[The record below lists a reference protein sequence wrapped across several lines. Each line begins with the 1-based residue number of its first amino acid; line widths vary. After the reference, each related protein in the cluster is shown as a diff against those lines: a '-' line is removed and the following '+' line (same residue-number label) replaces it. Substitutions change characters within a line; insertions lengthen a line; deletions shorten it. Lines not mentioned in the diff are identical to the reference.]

1 MSAFSFAK
9 GFAKRLGER
18 QDAKD
23 KAESALKV
31 EQEKAK
37 GADKLLVKKYDLIRA
52 NKEAELELQAKLDAD
67 EAEVKGF
74 KGIELVDPTTK
85 VAKTYNPWGK
95 DGVTNTNKDF
105 VYQAGLGEINSYT
118 PEEKI
123 ALNEYIKANPDKKN
137 VINFRK
143 NSIAAVGVWLNKN
156 KDTADDGTQVNKF
169 AFNNTGLDIIDN
181 YAIEQLTSGFYST
194 FQERKKNIQ
203 GNWSA
208 WTTGGGKEFFVGQ
221 EIPQGIDEGSSF
233 TVDPNVLAH
242 REINARWNKFRN
254 GNNTEGNP
262 TTSNM
267 VDKEFY
273 KGLAFYNLANTQ
285 GFDSQ
290 DTSDAFGEFFNPRN
304 DVNFTISDGS
314 EDDYRDYEKEFLTD
328 NPREDRWV
336 NNPNIVMEFLDAYTL
351 KDMDFDGKGI
361 AFGPTA
367 MDKKQLEN
375 LKTVQGFL
383 TDFATFATSTNN
395 MDSYIVDVRTA
406 GGTMATPGTFAD
418 AFVKFVT
425 ETLPSAPGA
434 ETPLSQT
441 AGDFFIKL
449 LSPVID
455 QIDSQSI
462 KSTFNDTFGDNTSLS
477 ISAIVKKGGGSEEAN
492 AERLDRIR
500 SLGLDSNLKMSRSE
514 FKQFEKDVKEI
525 EGIKAKIATGTAL
538 DVKERRMAT
547 LISMA
552 YTYASFI
559 QGGGGG
565 TRTVSDADVL
575 FALRALG
582 VSGGL
587 NGEINSSKMSIAI
600 RNFQDRTRELTKKG
614 ISSTLLINNE
624 RTITRPVEAKT
635 LMDRMVK
642 NISAENVA
650 NYSKVIGGND
660 YFRSNIRITD
670 SFNRGNITSN
680 SNESQEKA
688 WQLYSSSEEEQENT
702 ELLFQD
708 YISEDF
714 SVNSSF
720 GRGKI
725 KELISYYMLLK
736 GENSNASEK
745 EKEIFRQ
752 KINQLDKRIR

>member
-1 MSAFSFAK
+1 MSAFSFAG
-9 GFAKRLGER
+9 GFAKRLGEI
-18 QDAKD
+18 QTAKD
-23 KAESALKV
+23 KAKNAL
-31 EQEKAK
+31 ELQEAEAIA
-37 GADKLLVKKYDLIRA
+37 ADKLLVKKSDLIRG
-52 NKEAELELQAKLDAD
+52 NKKAELILQDKLAREEAEA
-67 EAEVKGF
+67 KGF
-74 KGIELVDPTTK
+74 KGIELVDPITK
-85 VAKTYNPWGK
+85 VARTYNPWGK

-118 PEEKI
+118 DEEKI

-169 AFNNTGLDIIDN
+169 AFSNTGLDLIDN

-194 FQERKKNIQ
+194 FQERKKDIK

-254 GNNTEGNP
+254 GKITEDNS

-273 KGLAFYNLANTQ
+273 KGLSFYNLANTK

-314 EDDYRDYEKEFLTD
+314 EDDYRAYETEFLTD

-383 TDFATFATSTNN
+383 TDFATFATSINN

-425 ETLPSAPGA
+425 ETLPSAAGTESPV
-434 ETPLSQT
+434 SQT

-477 ISAIVKKGGGSEEAN
+477 ISAIVKKGGGTENEN
-492 AERLDRIR
+492 AERLDRLR
-500 SLGLDSNLKMSRSE
+500 SIGLDTNLKMSRSE

-525 EGIKAKIATGTAL
+525 EGIKAKIAAGTAL
-538 DVKERRMAT
+538 DVRERRMAT

-575 FALRALG
+575 FALKALG

-587 NGEINSSKMSIAI
+587 NGEINSSKMSTAI

-614 ISSTLLINNE
+614 IASTLLINNE
-624 RTITRPVEAKT
+624 RTITRPVEAKS

-642 NISAENVA
+642 NISANDIS
-650 NYSKVIGGND
+650 NYNKLIGGND
-660 YFRSNIRITD
+660 YFRSQIRVND
-670 SFNRGNITSN
+670 SFARGNVTSN
-680 SNESQEKA
+680 RNETEEKA
-688 WQLYSSSEEEQENT
+688 WELYSSTTEEQERT
-702 ELLFQD
+702 ELLYQD
-708 YISEDF
+708 YMAEEF
-714 SVNSSF
+714 PAKNKF

-725 KELISYYMLLK
+725 KELINYYMLLK
-736 GENSNASEK
+736 GKNSKASKE

>member
-1 MSAFSFAK
+1 MSAFSFAG
-9 GFAKRLGER
+9 GFAKRLGEI
-18 QDAKD
+18 QTAKD
-23 KAESALKV
+23 KAKNAL
-31 EQEKAK
+31 ELQEAEAIA
-37 GADKLLVKKYDLIRA
+37 ADKLLVKKSDLIRG
-52 NKEAELELQAKLDAD
+52 NKKAELILQDKLAREEAEA
-67 EAEVKGF
+67 KGF
-74 KGIELVDPTTK
+74 KGIELVDPITK
-85 VAKTYNPWGK
+85 VARTYNPWGK

-118 PEEKI
+118 DEEKI

-169 AFNNTGLDIIDN
+169 AFSNTGLDLIDN

-254 GNNTEGNP
+254 GKITEDNS

-273 KGLAFYNLANTQ
+273 KGLSFYNLANTK

-314 EDDYRDYEKEFLTD
+314 EDDYRAYETKFLTD

-383 TDFATFATSTNN
+383 TDFATFATSINN

-425 ETLPSAPGA
+425 ETLPSAAGTESPV
-434 ETPLSQT
+434 SQT

-477 ISAIVKKGGGSEEAN
+477 ISAIVKKGGGTENEN
-492 AERLDRIR
+492 AERLDRLR
-500 SLGLDSNLKMSRSE
+500 SIGLDTNLKMSRSE

-575 FALRALG
+575 FALKALG

-587 NGEINSSKMSIAI
+587 NGEINSSKMSTAI

-614 ISSTLLINNE
+614 IASTLLINNE
-624 RTITRPVEAKT
+624 RTITRPVEAKS

-642 NISAENVA
+642 NISANDIS
-650 NYSKVIGGND
+650 NYNKLIGGND
-660 YFRSNIRITD
+660 YFRSQIRVND
-670 SFNRGNITSN
+670 SFARGNVTSN
-680 SNESQEKA
+680 RNETEEKA
-688 WQLYSSSEEEQENT
+688 WELYSSTTEEQERT
-702 ELLFQD
+702 ELLYQD
-708 YISEDF
+708 YMAEEF
-714 SVNSSF
+714 PAKNKF

-725 KELISYYMLLK
+725 KELINYYMLLK
-736 GENSNASEK
+736 GKNSKASKE

>member
-1 MSAFSFAK
+1 MSAFSFAG
-9 GFAKRLGER
+9 GFAKRLGEI
-18 QDAKD
+18 QTAKD
-23 KAESALKV
+23 KAKNAL
-31 EQEKAK
+31 ELQEAEAIA
-37 GADKLLVKKYDLIRA
+37 ADKLLVKKSDLIRG
-52 NKEAELELQAKLDAD
+52 NKNFELRLQAELAREEAEA
-67 EAEVKGF
+67 KGF
-74 KGIELVDPTTK
+74 KGIELVDPITK
-85 VAKTYNPWGK
+85 VAKTYSPWGK

-118 PEEKI
+118 DEEKI
-123 ALNEYIKANPDKKN
+123 ALNQYIKANPDKKN

-169 AFNNTGLDIIDN
+169 AFSNTGLDLIDN

-194 FQERKKNIQ
+194 FQERKKDIK

-254 GNNTEGNP
+254 GKITEDNS

-273 KGLAFYNLANTQ
+273 KGLSFYNLANTK

-314 EDDYRDYEKEFLTD
+314 EDDYRAYETKFLTD

-383 TDFATFATSTNN
+383 TDFATFATSINN

-425 ETLPSAPGA
+425 ETLPSAAGTESPV
-434 ETPLSQT
+434 SQT

-477 ISAIVKKGGGSEEAN
+477 ISAIVKNGGGTENEN
-492 AERLDRIR
+492 AERLDRLR
-500 SLGLDSNLKMSRSE
+500 SIGLDTNLKMSRSE

-575 FALRALG
+575 FALKALG

-587 NGEINSSKMSIAI
+587 NGEINSSKMSTAI

-614 ISSTLLINNE
+614 IASTLLINNE
-624 RTITRPVEAKT
+624 RTITRPVEAKS

-642 NISAENVA
+642 NISANDIS
-650 NYSKVIGGND
+650 NYNKLIGGND
-660 YFRSNIRITD
+660 YFRSQIRVND
-670 SFNRGNITSN
+670 SFARGNVTSN
-680 SNESQEKA
+680 RNETEEKA
-688 WQLYSSSEEEQENT
+688 WELYSSTTEEQERT
-702 ELLFQD
+702 ELLYQD
-708 YISEDF
+708 YMAEEF
-714 SVNSSF
+714 PAKNKF

-725 KELISYYMLLK
+725 KELINYYMLLK
-736 GENSNASEK
+736 GKNSKASKE

>member
-1 MSAFSFAK
+1 MSAFSFAG
-9 GFAKRLGER
+9 GFAKRLGEI
-18 QDAKD
+18 QTAKD
-23 KAESALKV
+23 KAKNAL
-31 EQEKAK
+31 ELQTAEAIA
-37 GADKLLVKKYDLIRA
+37 ADKLLVKKSDLIRN
-52 NKEAELELQAKLDAD
+52 NKDFELNLIAKLEREEAE
-67 EAEVKGF
+67 AEGF

-95 DGVTNTNKDF
+95 KGVTNTNKDF

-118 PEEKI
+118 PKEKI
-123 ALNEYIKANPDKKN
+123 ALNGYIKANPDKKN

-143 NSIAAVGVWLNKN
+143 NALAAVGVWLNKN
-156 KDTADDGTQVNKF
+156 KDTTDDGTQVNKF
-169 AFNNTGLDIIDN
+169 AFTNTGLDFIDN

-254 GNNTEGNP
+254 GKSTEDNS

-273 KGLAFYNLANTQ
+273 KGLSFYNLANTQ

-290 DTSDAFGEFFNPRN
+290 DTSDSFGEFFNPRN

-314 EDDYRDYEKEFLTD
+314 EDDYRAYETEFLTD

-383 TDFATFATSTNN
+383 TDFATFATSINN
-395 MDSYIVDVRTA
+395 MDSYVVDVRTA

-425 ETLPSAPGA
+425 ETLPSAAGTESPV
-434 ETPLSQT
+434 SQT

-462 KSTFNDTFGDNTSLS
+462 KSTFNDTFGDNTALS
-477 ISAIVKKGGGSEEAN
+477 ISAIVKKGKGTENEN
-492 AERLDRIR
+492 AERLDRLR
-500 SLGLDSNLKMSRSE
+500 SLGLDTNLKMSRDE

-525 EGIKAKIATGTAL
+525 EGIKAKMLTSTAL
-538 DVKERRMAT
+538 DVRERRMAT

-587 NGEINSSKMSIAI
+587 NGEINSSKMSTAI

-624 RTITRPVEAKT
+624 RTMTRPVEAKS

-642 NISAENVA
+642 NISANDIS
-650 NYSKVIGGND
+650 NYNKLIGGND
-660 YFRSNIRITD
+660 YFRSKIRVND
-670 SFNRGNITSN
+670 SFARGNVTSN
-680 SNESQEKA
+680 RNETEEKA
-688 WQLYSSSEEEQENT
+688 WELYSSTTKEQERT
-702 ELLFQD
+702 ELLYQD
-708 YISEDF
+708 YMAEEF
-714 SVNSSF
+714 PAENKF

-725 KELISYYMLLK
+725 KELINYYMLLK
-736 GENSNASEK
+736 GKNSKASKE

>member
-1 MSAFSFAK
+1 MSAFSFAG
-9 GFAKRLGER
+9 GFAKRLGEI
-18 QDAKD
+18 QTAKD
-23 KAESALKV
+23 KAKNALDV
-31 EQEKAK
+31 QEAEAK
-37 GADKLLVKKYDLIRA
+37 TADELLVKKSDLIRG
-52 NKEAELELQAKLDAD
+52 NKNFELRLQAELAREEAEA
-67 EAEVKGF
+67 KGF
-74 KGIELVDPTTK
+74 KGIELVDPITK
-85 VAKTYNPWGK
+85 VAKTYSPWGK

-118 PEEKI
+118 DEEKI
-123 ALNEYIKANPDKKN
+123 ALNQYIKANPDKKN

-143 NSIAAVGVWLNKN
+143 NALAAVGVWLNKN

-169 AFNNTGLDIIDN
+169 AFTNTGLDFIDN

-254 GNNTEGNP
+254 GKITEDNS

-273 KGLAFYNLANTQ
+273 KGLSFYNLANTK

-314 EDDYRDYEKEFLTD
+314 EDDYRAYETKFLTD

-383 TDFATFATSTNN
+383 TDFATFATSINN

-425 ETLPSAPGA
+425 ETLPSAAGTESPI
-434 ETPLSQT
+434 SQT

-477 ISAIVKKGGGSEEAN
+477 ISAIVKNGGGTENEN
-492 AERLDRIR
+492 AERLDRLR
-500 SLGLDSNLKMSRSE
+500 SIGLDTNLKMSRSE

-575 FALRALG
+575 FALKALG

-587 NGEINSSKMSIAI
+587 NGEINSSKMSTAI

-614 ISSTLLINNE
+614 IASTLLINNE
-624 RTITRPVEAKT
+624 RTITRPVEAKS

-642 NISAENVA
+642 NISANDIS
-650 NYSKVIGGND
+650 NYNKLIGGND
-660 YFRSNIRITD
+660 YFRSQIRVND
-670 SFNRGNITSN
+670 SFARGNVTSN
-680 SNESQEKA
+680 RNETEEKA
-688 WQLYSSSEEEQENT
+688 WELYSSTTEEQERT
-702 ELLFQD
+702 ELLYQD
-708 YISEDF
+708 YMAEEF
-714 SVNSSF
+714 PAKNKF
-720 GRGKI
+720 GKGKI
-725 KELISYYMLLK
+725 KELMNYYMLLK
-736 GENSNASEK
+736 GENSGASKE

-752 KINQLDKRIR
+752 KINQLNKRIR